1 MFIAAKAVVVFEA
14 NFVEANVVVVGTG
27 VVIGAGFMEIG
38 DPEGIDS
45 VVETEFVEG
54 KYV

>member
-14 NFVEANVVVVGTG
+14 NFVEANVVVV
-27 VVIGAGFMEIG
+27 IGAGFMEIG

-45 VVETEFVEG
+45 VVETKFVEG